1 MGSGSPGFF
10 LDYFSS
16 GCNYGGDQKFITILL
31 GYPIVQLPNIVIVIT
46 KSRSE
51 NINQLAFLFLVFQTS
66 NVGPEQLDVLCRKL
80 RTTLPSLTAGI
91 PCPPIAVIP
100 HGPMCKYTG

>member
-1 MGSGSPGFF
+1 MGLWDPDILDFF
-10 LDYFSS
+10 WIIFPQDVIT
-16 GCNYGGDQKFITILL
+16 GGGDQKFITILL

-66 NVGPEQLDVLCRKL
+66 NVGPEQLDVLC
-80 RTTLPSLTAGI
+80 
-91 PCPPIAVIP
+91 
-100 HGPMCKYTG
+100 